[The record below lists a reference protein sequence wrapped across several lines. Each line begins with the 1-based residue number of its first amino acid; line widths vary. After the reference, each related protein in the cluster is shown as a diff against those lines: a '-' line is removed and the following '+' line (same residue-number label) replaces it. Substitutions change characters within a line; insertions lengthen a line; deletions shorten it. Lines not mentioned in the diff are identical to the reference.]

1 MGFSIDRRL
10 VLLALPVLAACS
22 SVEGTSAPVATD
34 AYAGKGV
41 LDAAINAA
49 GGEAALSR
57 VKELNWTAA
66 GTVNAG
72 GKTTEVEMQTIVRP
86 FNYARTTS
94 WPKAD
99 AKAVRMIQIEYG
111 KAWSVARQS
120 WDPMPEAQSEHEV
133 QQYAL
138 YGVMLL
144 TSLKDPAAKVQE
156 TAPGKDGTR
165 NLHVERPGAPPMDL
179 RFDASG
185 KLIRAANNVRD
196 PAGGA
201 APIAQVAEFSGEIES
216 NGVKWPKR
224 ISITQNDQPY
234 FDMDISKFEARA
246 SNSITAMPQS
256 LAQQGAK
263 PPADDEDEPQ

>member
-1 MGFSIDRRL
+1 MVFSIDRRL
-10 VLLALPVLAACS
+10 MLLALPVLAACS
-22 SVEGTSAPVATD
+22 SVQGTSTPAGAD
-34 AYAGKGV
+34 AYAGKSV
-41 LDAAINAA
+41 LDAAIDAA
-49 GGEAALSR
+49 GGAAALGK
-57 VKELNWTAA
+57 VKELNWTST
-66 GTVNAG
+66 GTAQVG
-72 GKTTEVEMQTIVRP
+72 GKATEVEMQTIVRP
-86 FNYARTTS
+86 FTYARTTS

-99 AKAVRMIQIEYG
+99 AKAVRMIQVEYG
-111 KAWSVARQS
+111 KAWAVARQS

-138 YGVMLL
+138 YGAMLL

-179 RFDASG
+179 RFDASA

-224 ISITQNDQPY
+224 ITIKQNDQPY
-234 FDMDISKFEARA
+234 LDMEISKFEARA

-263 PPADDEDEPQ
+263 PPEDDEDEPQ